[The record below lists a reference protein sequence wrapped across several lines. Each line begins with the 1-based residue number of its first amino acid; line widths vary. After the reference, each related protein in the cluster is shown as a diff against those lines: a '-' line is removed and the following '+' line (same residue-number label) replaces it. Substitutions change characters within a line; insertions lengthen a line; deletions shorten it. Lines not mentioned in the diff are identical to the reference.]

1 MTSKSAN
8 KTSPPKPEP
17 EIVENVEKPEEIPPA
32 EDVKVIE
39 VAMKEEKSVEAE
51 NLKERSAKDV
61 AAAEK
66 PTPVNESSPKK
77 GRVSRSFK
85 KIVQCAWLHF
95 HLCCSA

>member
-1 MTSKSAN
+1 M
-8 KTSPPKPEP
+8 
-17 EIVENVEKPEEIPPA
+17 
-32 EDVKVIE
+32 KVIE

-51 NLKERSAKDV
+51 NLKERSTKDA

-66 PTPVNESSPKK
+66 PAPVNESSPKK